1 MGHDPHVNST
11 AGSPAAGHRDPLT
24 AALPRSFLVAMLERE
39 VVEADTLGKRFAV
52 CLLDVDDLR
61 RVNERAGFRVG
72 DSVLAAVA
80 DAAREELRC
89 PRWRNVPSALG
100 RYDGD
105 ALAVLL
111 RCGERDALLDFGRAV
126 AAAVGGSEFAGP
138 TRVKLSVAAVVY
150 EFGETT
156 DALLAR
162 LERTLHVGKQFGEG
176 RVEVAPQGGWE
187 RAGRTLAVVGR
198 AGAAR

>member
-1 MGHDPHVNST
+1 MDHDPHVNST
-11 AGSPAAGHRDPLT
+11 AGAPGAGHRDALT

-39 VVEADTLGKRFAV
+39 VVEADAVGKRFAV
-52 CLLDVDDLR
+52 CLLDVDELR

-80 DAAREELRC
+80 EAAREELRR
-89 PRWRNVPSALG
+89 PRWRNMPSAVG

-111 RCGERDALLDFGRAV
+111 RCGDREALLDFGRAV
-126 AAAVGGSEFAGP
+126 SAAVAGSEFTGS

-150 EFGETT
+150 ELGENT

-162 LERTLHVGKQFGEG
+162 LERTLHLVKQIGE
-176 RVEVAPQGGWE
+176 VLDEVAPQGGWE
-187 RAGRTLAVVGR
+187 RAGRTLTVVRG